1 MHAHHPGLVSISV
14 GVASTV
20 VVRWPPARRPAVPA
34 DTPVVW
40 IGGAPTDDDGRAAWE
55 ALAGRGS
62 RIYRAVLEDVA
73 ERLFRRDLAQLG
85 GSADVGFF
93 QPFYRAHAGDVLR
106 RLDGTQ
112 IRIGGTGAP

>member
-1 MHAHHPGLVSISV
+1 
-14 GVASTV
+14 
-20 VVRWPPARRPAVPA
+20 
-34 DTPVVW
+34 
-40 IGGAPTDDDGRAAWE
+40 
-55 ALAGRGS
+55 
-62 RIYRAVLEDVA
+62 VLEDVA